1 MYAQYGFDGGDIPQK
16 RGPIMMALRALKQYI
31 RAHRGDGGMSE
42 FLQALGAMDYARLLK
57 PYWMDTRQ
65 PSSVGI

>member
-1 MYAQYGFDGGDIPQK
+1 
-16 RGPIMMALRALKQYI
+16 MMAMRALKQYN
-31 RAHRGDGGMSE
+31 RAHRGDGRMSK
-42 FLQALGAMDYARLLK
+42 FLQAQGLLAMDYARLLK